1 MSILGA
7 ERAFAAEELTED
19 GFLGGRLRIV
29 QPRNGYRAATDP
41 VLMAAACPARPGQTV
56 LELGCGAGVASICLG
71 VRVVG
76 VEQTGVELQPAYAE
90 LARRNAREN
99 GIALRVIEGD
109 VARPPAEL
117 RALSFDHVMLN
128 PPWYPVGG
136 GTPAQDSGRETG
148 LREDTPLAAWIDLAI
163 RRLRPGGWLTLIH
176 LAERLP
182 DLLAG
187 CDGRLG
193 SVDLL
198 PLAARSGRPATRILM
213 RARKGA
219 RGGFRLLAPF
229 VLHEG
234 VAHLR
239 DENSH
244 SAAAEAILRGDAA
257 LNWPAR

>member
-1 MSILGA
+1 MSTSGA
-7 ERAFAAEELTED
+7 ERAFAADELTED
-19 GFLGGRLRIV
+19 GFLGGRLRIA

-41 VLMAAACPARPGQTV
+41 VLMAAACPARPGQAV

-71 VRVVG
+71 ARVAG
-76 VEQTGVELQPAYAE
+76 VEQTGMELQHAYAD
-90 LARRNAREN
+90 LARRNARAN

-109 VARPPAEL
+109 VARPPADL
-117 RALSFDHVMLN
+117 RALGFDHVMIN
-128 PPWYPVGG
+128 PPWYPAGG
-136 GTPAQDSGRETG
+136 GTEARDPGRETG
-148 LREDTPLAAWIDLAI
+148 LREATPLAAWIDLAV

-176 LAERLP
+176 LAARLP

-193 SVDLL
+193 SMDLL
-198 PLAARSGRPATRILM
+198 PLAPRGGRPATRILL
-213 RARKGA
+213 RARKGG
-219 RGGFRLLAPF
+219 RGGFRLLSPF

-234 VAHLR
+234 AAHLR

-244 SAAAEAILRGDAA
+244 SAAAEAILRHGEA